1 MGSEKHIKIH
11 NKSDKPDNVVLNE
24 HDLVSRC
31 EDLEK
36 TAAVVSQ
43 GLFRLLEGK
52 CAAQDQAFISA
63 RYQILLSISDRAD

>member
-36 TAAVVSQ
+36 QLPSFLRGFFAYLRGNVLPRP
-43 GLFRLLEGK
+43 GFHI
-52 CAAQDQAFISA
+52 CA
-63 RYQILLSISDRAD
+63 ISDSFVNI

>member
-36 TAAVVSQ
+36 QLPSFLRGFFQ
-43 GLFRLLEGK
+43 
-52 CAAQDQAFISA
+52 
-63 RYQILLSISDRAD
+63 Y